1 MKKILMIL
9 MLVVLTGGMAMA
21 QNSRRSN
28 KRLDPKE
35 RAERMTE
42 RMAKEY
48 SLNDAQKKQLY
59 EANLGM
65 TEKMGDMPMRRHP
78 DMQTDSKQDKVKRA
92 DKKQMTDAE
101 RKEMKAKMEKKHA
114 EMKQAREAY
123 DVQLKKI
130 MTKEQY
136 EAYSRKQGERRM
148 NARGRG

>member
-48 SLNDAQKKQLY
+48 SLTDAQKKQLY
-59 EANLGM
+59 EANLAM
-65 TEKMGDMPMRRHP
+65 TQKMGDMPMDRRP
-78 DMQTDSKQDKVKRA
+78 DVQTDSKQDKVKRA

-148 NARGRG
+148 DARGRG

>member
-42 RMAKEY
+42 HMAKEY
-48 SLNDAQKKQLY
+48 SLTDAQKKQLY
-59 EANLGM
+59 EANLAM
-65 TEKMGDMPMRRHP
+65 TQKMGDMPMHRRP
-78 DMQTDSKQDKVKRA
+78 DMQTDSKQDRVKRA

-101 RKEMKAKMEKKHA
+101 RKEMKANMEKKQA
-114 EMKQAREAY
+114 EMKEAREAY
-123 DVQLKKI
+123 EVQLKKI

>member
-42 RMAKEY
+42 HMAKEY
-48 SLNDAQKKQLY
+48 SLTDAQKKQLY
-59 EANLGM
+59 EANLAM
-65 TEKMGDMPMRRHP
+65 TQKMGDMPMHRRH
-78 DMQTDSKQDKVKRA
+78 DMQTDSKQDRVKRA

-101 RKEMKAKMEKKHA
+101 RKEMKANMEKKQA
-114 EMKQAREAY
+114 EMKEAREAY
-123 DVQLKKI
+123 EVQLKKI

-148 NARGRG
+148 HARGRG

>member
-42 RMAKEY
+42 HMAKEY
-48 SLNDAQKKQLY
+48 SLTDAQKKQLY
-59 EANLGM
+59 EANLSM
-65 TEKMGDMPMRRHP
+65 TQKMGDMPMHRRP
-78 DMQTDSKQDKVKRA
+78 DMQTDSKQDRVKRA

-101 RKEMKAKMEKKHA
+101 RKEMKANMEKKQA
-114 EMKQAREAY
+114 EMKEAREAY
-123 DVQLKKI
+123 EVQLKKI

-148 NARGRG
+148 HARGRG

>member
-9 MLVVLTGGMAMA
+9 MLVVLTGGMTMA

-42 RMAKEY
+42 HMAKEY
-48 SLNDAQKKQLY
+48 SLTDAQKKQLY
-59 EANLGM
+59 EANLAM
-65 TEKMGDMPMRRHP
+65 TQKMGDMPMHRRP
-78 DMQTDSKQDKVKRA
+78 DMQTDSKQDRVKRA

-101 RKEMKAKMEKKHA
+101 RKEMKANMEKKQA
-114 EMKQAREAY
+114 EMKEAREAY

-148 NARGRG
+148 HVRGRG

>member
-42 RMAKEY
+42 HMAKEY
-48 SLNDAQKKQLY
+48 SLTDAQKKQLY
-59 EANLGM
+59 EANLAM
-65 TEKMGDMPMRRHP
+65 TQKMGDMPMHRRP
-78 DMQTDSKQDKVKRA
+78 DMQTDSKQDRVKRA

-101 RKEMKAKMEKKHA
+101 RKEMKANMEKKQA
-114 EMKQAREAY
+114 EMKEAREAY
-123 DVQLKKI
+123 EVQLKKI

-148 NARGRG
+148 HARGRG